1 MFRFSK
7 LLYKKHI
14 HERSQM
20 NQLKLSNNTK
30 YDLITNG
37 VEESGDYLTLSFL
50 PGLDSFETVESEF
63 SPLNTG
69 KIYILGLDGHPMEVK
84 TGFTQLAEMQKKID
98 YVISYETVNAGTE
111 EEPNYETNE
120 VKDTIM
126 VAKLRRP
133 DIRDTVQTLQDTV
146 DAMILSQLEV

>member
-1 MFRFSK
+1 
-7 LLYKKHI
+7 
-14 HERSQM
+14 M

-63 SPLNTG
+63 NPTNAE
-69 KIYILGLDGHPMEVK
+69 KVYILGLDGQPIEVK
-84 TGFTQLAEMQKKID
+84 TGFTQLVEMQKKMD
-98 YVISYETVNAGTE
+98 YVISSETVNTGTE
-111 EEPNYETNE
+111 EDPNYETKE
-120 VKDTIM
+120 VKDTVM
-126 VAKLRRP
+126 VVKLRRP

-146 DAMILSQLEV
+146 DTMILSQLEV

>member
-1 MFRFSK
+1 
-7 LLYKKHI
+7 
-14 HERSQM
+14 M

-84 TGFTQLAEMQKKID
+84 TGFTQLAEMQKKIY
-98 YVISYETVNAGTE
+98 YVIS
-111 EEPNYETNE
+111 
-120 VKDTIM
+120 
-126 VAKLRRP
+126 
-133 DIRDTVQTLQDTV
+133 
-146 DAMILSQLEV
+146 